1 MIKQPY
7 KEIRTSVVEALK
19 PLIKSEDTYHSIHAK
34 RHARTIEILLDS
46 GILGNVLELG
56 TSYIIPVALSNLQS
70 NLNFSIT
77 EFDKS
82 KPRSGK
88 TFLKNS
94 LEVSSYSIDLESEPI
109 PVADEYFDFVICSE
123 VIEHLDVDPMYMMS
137 EINRVLKVG
146 GTLVLTTPNACS
158 THSIWKILRGYEP
171 YFYMQY
177 QKNRSPYRHNYEYSP
192 KSLEIILNAS
202 GFSGKVWTEDSFEDR
217 VTEDITKLRLLGYP
231 LKDELIGDNIF
242 SVTKKVS
249 KVKNRH
255 PKPIYDS

>member
-1 MIKQPY
+1 MIKHPY
-7 KEIRTSVVEALK
+7 KEIRTSVVEALT
-19 PLIKSEDTYHSIHAK
+19 PLIKSEDAYHSTHSR

-46 GILGNVLELG
+46 GISGNVLELG
-56 TSYIIPVALSNLQS
+56 ASYIIPVALSNIKPD
-70 NLNFSIT
+70 LNFSIT
-77 EFDKS
+77 EFEKS
-82 KPRSGK
+82 SSRSGK
-88 TFLKNS
+88 TVLGDSLK
-94 LEVSSYSIDLESEPI
+94 VDSYSIDLESEPI

-137 EINRVLKVG
+137 EINRVLKKG

-192 KSLEIILNAS
+192 RSLEIILNAS
-202 GFSGKVWTEDSFEDR
+202 GFSGRVWTEDSFEDR
-217 VTEDITKLRLLGYP
+217 VSEDITKLRLLGYP
-231 LKDELIGDNIF
+231 LKDELLGDNIF

-249 KVKNRH
+249 GVTDRH
-255 PKPIYDS
+255 PRPIYDS